1 MKSYSEDYTRYLRQE
16 RRMSDN
22 TVDAYCRDVNEFTRY
37 LDMTSIEDVRGI
49 QQTDILSFMEKLRT
63 EGRSQSTMGRKISSV
78 RSYVTFLYDR
88 GLIDSNPSVGVKPGC
103 TARKSVEYLTIEEV
117 SRLLS
122 APDES
127 IKGIRDRAILE
138 LLYGTGIRVTE
149 LISMLTTEMNLTI
162 GFITC
167 RGDYGK
173 ARIIPL
179 GRPCRAALE
188 RYMEVSRPRFL
199 EAARKSESFA
209 PGEDYLFLNVHG
221 EKLTRQGLWKI
232 VSNYSEKAGLGHRL
246 TPQVL
251 RNSFAVHMLQNGAD
265 VRTMQE
271 LMGFEDPATL
281 QVYLNVTRNRIK
293 EVFDKTHPR
302 A

>member
-1 MKSYSEDYTRYLRQE
+1 MKSYSDDYMRYLKDE
-16 RRMSDN
+16 RRMSSN
-22 TVDAYCRDVNEFTRY
+22 TVDAYSRDVHEFTDY
-37 LDMTSIEDVRGI
+37 LEKEKILDVKEI
-49 QQTDILSFMEKLRT
+49 QKKIIISFMEKLRSD
-63 EGRSQSTMGRKISSV
+63 GRSQSTMGRKISSV
-78 RSYVTFLYDR
+78 RSYITYLYDR
-88 GLIDSNPSVGVKPGC
+88 GLIDSNPSVGVKPRY
-103 TARKSVEYLTIEEV
+103 TARKNVEFLSIEEV
-117 SRLLS
+117 NRLLA
-122 APDES
+122 APDDTQ
-127 IKGIRDRAILE
+127 KGIRDRAILE

-149 LISMLTTEMNLTI
+149 LISMLISEVNLTI
-162 GFITC
+162 GYVTC

-179 GRPCRAALE
+179 GRPCRAAIRRYLE
-188 RYMEVSRPRFL
+188 ESRQSFL
-199 EAARKSESFA
+199 DAAGRSELSEA
-209 PGEDYLFLNVHG
+209 GEEYLFLNVHG

-232 VSNYSEKAGLGHRL
+232 VSNYSEKAGLGQRL

-281 QVYLNVTRNRIK
+281 QVYLNVTKNRIK

>member
-1 MKSYSEDYTRYLRQE
+1 MKSYSDDYMRYLKDE
-16 RRMSDN
+16 RRMSSN
-22 TVDAYCRDVNEFTRY
+22 TVDAYSRDINEFTDY
-37 LDMTSIEDVRGI
+37 LEKERILDVKEI
-49 QQTDILSFMEKLRT
+49 QKKMIISFMDKLRSD
-63 EGRSQSTMGRKISSV
+63 GRSQSTMGRKISSV
-78 RSYVTFLYDR
+78 RSYITYLYDR
-88 GLIDSNPSVGVKPGC
+88 GLIDTNPSVGVKPRYS
-103 TARKSVEYLTIEEV
+103 ARKSVEFLSIEDMN
-117 SRLLS
+117 RLLA
-122 APDES
+122 APDDTK
-127 IKGIRDRAILE
+127 KGIRDRAILE

-149 LISMLTTEMNLTI
+149 LISMKVSEVNLTI
-162 GFITC
+162 GFVTC

-179 GRPCRAALE
+179 GRPCRAALNKYIE
-188 RYMEVSRPRFL
+188 EARPVFL
-199 EAARKSESFA
+199 EAAERSTSSEA
-209 PGEDYLFLNVHG
+209 GEEYLFLNVHG

-232 VSNYSEKAGLGHRL
+232 VSNYSEKAGLGQRL

-281 QVYLNVTRNRIK
+281 QVYLNVTKNRIK

>member
-1 MKSYSEDYTRYLRQE
+1 
-16 RRMSDN
+16 MSSN
-22 TVDAYCRDVNEFTRY
+22 TVDAYSRDVNEFTDY
-37 LDMTSIEDVRGI
+37 LENEKIVDVRDI
-49 QQTDILSFMEKLRT
+49 QKKIILSFMDKLRS

-88 GLIDSNPSVGVKPGC
+88 GLIDSNPSVGVKPQY
-103 TARKSVEYLTIEEV
+103 TARKNVEYLSIEEV
-117 SRLLS
+117 GSLLA

-127 IKGIRDRAILE
+127 RKGLRDRAILE

-149 LISMLTTEMNLTI
+149 LISMKVSEVNLTI
-162 GFITC
+162 GFVTC

-179 GRPCRAALE
+179 GRPCRAALN
-188 RYMEVSRPRFL
+188 RYIEDARPVFL
-199 EAARKSESFA
+199 ETVRKNGI
-209 PGEDYLFLNVHG
+209 PDTEDGYLFLNVHG
-221 EKLTRQGLWKI
+221 ERLTRQGLWKI

-281 QVYLNVTRNRIK
+281 QVYLNVTKNRIK

>member
-1 MKSYSEDYTRYLRQE
+1 MNSYSEDYLRYLRQE
-16 RRMSDN
+16 RHMSAN
-22 TVDAYCRDVNEFTRY
+22 TVDAYFRDVSEFTRY
-37 LDMTSIEDVRGI
+37 LDGSKVTDVKGI
-49 QQTDILSFMEKLRT
+49 QQETILSFMEKLRGD
-63 EGRSQSTMGRKISSV
+63 GRSQSTMGRKISSV
-78 RSYVTFLYDR
+78 RSYVTFLYNR
-88 GLIDSNPSVGVKPGC
+88 GLIDSNPSLGVKPRY
-103 TARKSVEYLTIEEV
+103 TSRKGVEFLSIEEV
-117 SRLLS
+117 GRLLS
-122 APDES
+122 APDRS
-127 IKGIRDRAILE
+127 IKGLRDRAILE

-149 LISMLTTEMNLTI
+149 LISMRVSEMNLSI
-162 GFITC
+162 GFVTC

-179 GRPCRAALE
+179 GRPCRAALSE
-188 RYMEVSRPRFL
+188 YIEHSRTKFL
-199 EAARKSESFA
+199 GSGKTENEKDETN
-209 PGEDYLFLNVHG
+209 DYLFVNTHG

-232 VSNYSEKAGLGHRL
+232 VSSYSERAGLGQRL

-271 LMGFEDPATL
+271 LMGFEDSATL

>member
-1 MKSYSEDYTRYLRQE
+1 MKSYSEEYMRYLKDE
-16 RRMSDN
+16 RRMSSN
-22 TVDAYCRDVNEFTRY
+22 TVEAYGRDVSEFTEY
-37 LDMTSIEDVRGI
+37 LEKEQVKDVRDI
-49 QQTDILSFMEKLRT
+49 QKRIILSFMENLRE

-78 RSYVTFLYDR
+78 RSYVTWLYTR
-88 GLIDSNPSVGVKPGC
+88 GLIDSNPSVGVKPRY
-103 TARKSVEYLTIEEV
+103 TVRKNVDYLSVEEID
-117 SRLLS
+117 RLLD
-122 APDES
+122 APDDS
-127 IKGIRDRAILE
+127 RKGIRDRAILE

-149 LISMLTTEMNLTI
+149 LITMLLSEANLTI
-162 GFITC
+162 GYVTC

-179 GRPCRAALE
+179 GRPCKSALG
-188 RYMEVSRPRFL
+188 RYVEESRPFFL
-199 EAARKSESFA
+199 DTARRSELSEA
-209 PGEDYLFLNVHG
+209 GEDHLFLNVHG

-232 VSNYSEKAGLGHRL
+232 VSNYSEKAGLGQKL

-265 VRTMQE
+265 VKTMQE

-281 QVYLNVTRNRIK
+281 QVYLNVTKNRIK
-293 EVFDKTHPR
+293 EVFDRTHPR

>member
-1 MKSYSEDYTRYLRQE
+1 MESYSDDYMRYLKDE
-16 RRMSDN
+16 RRMSSN
-22 TVDAYCRDVNEFTRY
+22 TVDAYSRDVHEFTDY
-37 LDMTSIEDVRGI
+37 LEKEKILDVKGI
-49 QQTDILSFMEKLRT
+49 QKIIIESFMDKLRSD
-63 EGRSQSTMGRKISSV
+63 GRSQSTMGRKISSV
-78 RSYVTFLYDR
+78 RSYVTYLYDR
-88 GLIDSNPSVGVKPGC
+88 GLIDTNPSVGVKPRY
-103 TARKSVEYLTIEEV
+103 TTRKNVEYLSIEEV
-117 SRLLS
+117 NRLLA
-122 APDES
+122 APDDS
-127 IKGIRDRAILE
+127 KKGIRDRAILE

-149 LISMLTTEMNLTI
+149 LISMLVSEVNLTI
-162 GFITC
+162 GYVTC
-167 RGDYGK
+167 RGDYGR

-179 GRPCRAALE
+179 GRPCRNALS
-188 RYMEVSRPRFL
+188 RYLDQSRQILL
-199 EAARKSESFA
+199 ESACRSES
-209 PGEDYLFLNVHG
+209 PEDKEYLFLNVHG

-232 VSNYSEKAGLGHRL
+232 VSNYSEKAGLGQRL

-281 QVYLNVTRNRIK
+281 QVYLNVTKNRIK